1 MSQLSPGP
9 RYHTGHWATRQ
20 RVVRCGEAMPLLGH
34 LAQGSLVLHGDLGAD
49 PLSMWSSCGCSC
61 YDRGSLHTFLGHVE
75 GARLSPSTQPHLSL
89 SCWALTVFTCWED
102 PGLLTESPMV
112 TTNKQIRPVGE
123 GNKTGQDEGLRTQNT
138 HNVCVPSGQRK
149 KVKCLEFVF
158 VVGPGVQCLE
168 LASIQGLV

>member
-1 MSQLSPGP
+1 
-9 RYHTGHWATRQ
+9 
-20 RVVRCGEAMPLLGH
+20 
-34 LAQGSLVLHGDLGAD
+34 
-49 PLSMWSSCGCSC
+49 
-61 YDRGSLHTFLGHVE
+61 
-75 GARLSPSTQPHLSL
+75 
-89 SCWALTVFTCWED
+89 
-102 PGLLTESPMV
+102 MV